1 MSDKKWQ
8 FRITHILDAVGR
20 IRQYTDGL
28 SREEFSADQK
38 TIDAVTRNFEIIGE
52 AARNVPVEVQ
62 RLHPD
67 IPWSLMIGM
76 RNLLAHD
83 YEIVDADTLWQT
95 IQDDLPAIIPP
106 LQRLSE

>member
-28 SREEFSADQK
+28 SREDFSADQK

-52 AARNVPVEVQ
+52 AARNVPAEIQ
-62 RLHPD
+62 KQYPD

-83 YEIVDADTLWQT
+83 YEIVDATTLWQT
-95 IQDDLPAIIPP
+95 IQDDLPAIIQP
-106 LQRLSE
+106 LKRLSE